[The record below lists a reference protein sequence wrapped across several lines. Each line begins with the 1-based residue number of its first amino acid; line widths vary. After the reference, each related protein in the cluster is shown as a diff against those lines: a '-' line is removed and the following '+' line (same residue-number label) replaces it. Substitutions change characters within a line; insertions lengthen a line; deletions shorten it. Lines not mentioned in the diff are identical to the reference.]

1 MILDGTLSDG
11 VLTTSFETMNAS
23 QRTGG
28 AAAFVAVLSLH
39 SVRLCFSAAA
49 LAA

>member
-11 VLTTSFETMNAS
+11 VLTTSFEP